1 MPDILSDDDLSPL
14 AAEYVLGTLDSDE
27 RTRANVLLDVD
38 HQFRGMVR
46 IWERRLGELHL
57 MVEPVEPDAKIYER
71 IKGKLKN
78 VAPPAAVAPPP
89 AETQADAKP
98 SPAKPANSNV
108 ATTTEQKLAGLVLE
122 VERIAESAKS
132 DPKAA
137 DVKVAE
143 VKTGDAVAAAK
154 PMDVAAVQPEPKPDE
169 PKAEGTP
176 AVDAVS
182 MPAAPQLDVAGESK
196 DELKS
201 GEPDVAPSKV
211 SEFSSLESELAA
223 ITEANIAEGKSKE
236 PKPADLDQA
245 EGRMPERISREVPP
259 VLIPAERRD
268 VTPRRVREARPAGV
282 GRWRAY
288 SVLMTLVAIG
298 LGGLIA
304 AWRYVPERLPPQ
316 LRPTAVLKLPET
328 SGAPIRKPAPPE
340 SQFDE

>member
-78 VAPPAAVAPPP
+78 VAPPAVVAPPP
-89 AETQADAKP
+89 AETKADAKP
-98 SPAKPANSNV
+98 GDIKPANSNV

-132 DPKAA
+132 DVKAA

-143 VKTGDAVAAAK
+143 VTTGDAVAK
-154 PMDVAAVQPEPKPDE
+154 PTDVAAAEPKPDE
-169 PKAEGTP
+169 PKAADIPT
-176 AVDAVS
+176 VDAAS
-182 MPAAPQLDVAGESK
+182 IPAAPQLDAAAESK
-196 DELKS
+196 DELKA

-236 PKPADLDQA
+236 PKPADLDQV
-245 EGRMPERISREVPP
+245 EGRMPERVSRETPP
-259 VLIPAERRD
+259 VLIPTERRD
-268 VTPRRVREARPAGV
+268 VTPRRVREARPARV
-282 GRWRAY
+282 GRWRAF
-288 SVLMTLVAIG
+288 SALMTLVAIG

-328 SGAPIRKPAPPE
+328 SGAPVRKPAPPE